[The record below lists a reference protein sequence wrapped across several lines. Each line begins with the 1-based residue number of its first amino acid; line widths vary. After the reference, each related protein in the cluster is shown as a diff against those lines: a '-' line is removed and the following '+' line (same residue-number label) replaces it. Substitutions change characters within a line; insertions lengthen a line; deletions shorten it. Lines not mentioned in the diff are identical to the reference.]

1 MKFSSK
7 PSMRRSTRVQVRI
20 PVSISG
26 TLPDGEPFTEE
37 TYVLTVSKFGARLKT
52 GHRLSPGTEILVKPR
67 AGTTDALFRVVWA
80 EKGRAGGSGEVGIQ
94 YVKASN
100 LFGVVFPE

>member
-1 MKFSSK
+1 VNFSAK

-20 PVSISG
+20 PVAVSG
-26 TLPDGEPFTEE
+26 TLPDGEPFMEQ
-37 TYVLTVSKFGARLKT
+37 TYLLAVSKFGARLKS
-52 GHRLSPGTEILVKPR
+52 RYPLSPGMEVRVKPR
-67 AGTTDALFRVVWA
+67 AGTTEALFRVVWA
-80 EKGRAGGSGEVGIQ
+80 ERGGTAGEGEAGIQ